1 MKRKYIIG
9 SLAAFLF
16 AIILFYIFLN
26 LFFTGTK
33 LWGTLMPHTTL
44 SVDNMDSSTKY
55 NDYYEETYYGQPRD
69 PNGCYESPP
78 RYTESELFGK
88 ECHFIFYGEVLSCDN
103 YVFEKE
109 YEGRF
114 KKTPITYSCHII
126 KLAVKH
132 GIYGHLKKGQEVYLL
147 CRWHYTPQNNNI
159 KKGKEGIFI
168 TNGLPVKIHFNQS
181 DTDIVAI
188 GSLRHKHSFHY
199 YLVNMP
205 PVYPDENELGDLKT
219 KQDVISYWKE
229 NELISQ
235 EEN

>member
-16 AIILFYIFLN
+16 VIILFYIFLN

-55 NDYYEETYYGQPRD
+55 NDYYEETYYGQA
-69 PNGCYESPP
+69 PNPDGCYENSP

-114 KKTPITYSCHII
+114 EKTPITYSCHII
-126 KLAVKH
+126 KLAIKH
-132 GIYGHLKKGQEVYLL
+132 GIYGHFKKGQEVYLL
-147 CRWHYTPQNNNI
+147 CRWHYTPQNNLNI
-159 KKGKEGIFI
+159 
-168 TNGLPVKIHFNQS
+168 NPWV
-181 DTDIVAI
+181 
-188 GSLRHKHSFHY
+188 
-199 YLVNMP
+199 
-205 PVYPDENELGDLKT
+205 
-219 KQDVISYWKE
+219 
-229 NELISQ
+229 
-235 EEN
+235 